1 MKTLSLPVLTT
12 TLFLSGCNSE
22 GPDRLQ
28 LNLANPH
35 TPNSI
40 TALSDTH
47 FAELLNTRVGEQLTV
62 TNHFGGALGYES
74 RDHFEAVETGAL
86 RIASSNL
93 DKLVGFA
100 PIFQLQS
107 LPFLA
112 PDIQESLTLY
122 QTARPYY
129 ETAFRDVG
137 QTLLYASPWTP
148 IGIWAKRRLEDPSDL
163 SGLKIRT
170 FDINGTQT
178 MEAAGA
184 IPVQLPWGDVIP
196 ALSTNMIEA
205 VLTSNESGVA
215 ARFWEH
221 MHYFHE
227 LGYTVGLSIVH
238 MNRQTLDDLPAD
250 LQSMIYRTAAE
261 VEADAWTRAE
271 KKTATNNS
279 ILKEHGVSIVTNTKY
294 ISDHLIQAGLPMLN
308 EWKTAMGEKTAI
320 SILADYNTRLSTENF
335 DKSR

>member
-1 MKTLSLPVLTT
+1 MKKLSLPVLAT
-12 TLFLSGCNSE
+12 TLFLSGCNSA
-22 GPDRLQ
+22 DSDHLQ

-35 TPNSI
+35 APNSI

-47 FAELLNTRVGEQLTV
+47 FAALLNTRIGNQLTV

-86 RIASSNL
+86 KIASSNL

-112 PDIQESLTLY
+112 PSIQKSLTLY

-129 ETAFRDVG
+129 ETAFQDVG

-148 IGIWAKRRLEDPSDL
+148 IGIWAKRRLEDPTDL

-170 FDINGTQT
+170 FDINGSET
-178 MEAAGA
+178 MKAAGA

-221 MHYFHE
+221 MYYFHE
-227 LGYTVGLSIVH
+227 LGYAVGLSVVH

-261 VEADAWTRAE
+261 VEADAWIRAE
-271 KKTATNNS
+271 KKMAMNNS
-279 ILKEHGVSIVTNTKY
+279 ILREHGVSIVTDTKHL
-294 ISDHLIQAGLPMLN
+294 SDHLIQAGLPMLN

-320 SILADYNTRLSTENF
+320 SILANYNARLSTENSN
-335 DKSR
+335 KSR

>member
-1 MKTLSLPVLTT
+1 MKKLSLPVLAT
-12 TLFLSGCNSE
+12 TLFLSGCNSS
-22 GPDRLQ
+22 DSNRLQ

-35 TPNSI
+35 APNSL
-40 TALSDTH
+40 TAISDTH
-47 FAELLNTRVGEQLTV
+47 FAELLNTRGSKQLTV
-62 TNHFGGALGYES
+62 INHFGGALGYES

-86 RIASSNL
+86 KIASSNL

-112 PDIQESLTLY
+112 PGIEESLTLY

-129 ETAFRDVG
+129 ESAFQDVG
-137 QTLLYASPWTP
+137 QTLLYSSPWTP
-148 IGIWAKRRLEDPSDL
+148 IGIWSKRRLENPNDL

-170 FDINGTQT
+170 FDINGSET
-178 MEAAGA
+178 MKAAGA

-227 LGYTVGLSIVH
+227 LGYAVGLSVVH

-261 VEADAWTRAE
+261 VEANAWIRAE
-271 KKTATNNS
+271 KKMAMNNS
-279 ILKEHGVSIVTNTKY
+279 ILKEHGVSIVTNTKH

-320 SILADYNTRLSTENF
+320 SILANYNASLSTKKS

>member
-1 MKTLSLPVLTT
+1 MKKLSLPVLAT
-12 TLFLSGCNSE
+12 TLFLSGCNSA
-22 GPDRLQ
+22 DSNRLQ

-35 TPNSI
+35 APNSL
-40 TALSDTH
+40 TAISDTH
-47 FAELLNTRVGEQLTV
+47 FAELLNTRGSKQLTV
-62 TNHFGGALGYES
+62 INHFGGALGYES

-86 RIASSNL
+86 KIASSNL

-112 PDIQESLTLY
+112 PGIEESLTLY

-129 ETAFRDVG
+129 ESAFQDVG
-137 QTLLYASPWTP
+137 QTLLYSSPWTP
-148 IGIWAKRRLEDPSDL
+148 IGIWSKRRLENPKDL

-170 FDINGTQT
+170 FDINGSET
-178 MEAAGA
+178 MKAAGA

-227 LGYTVGLSIVH
+227 LGYAVGLSVVH

-261 VEADAWTRAE
+261 VEANAWIRAE
-271 KKTATNNS
+271 KKMAMNNS
-279 ILKEHGVSIVTNTKY
+279 ILKEHGVSIVTNTKH
-294 ISDHLIQAGLPMLN
+294 ISNHLIQAGLPMLN

-320 SILADYNTRLSTENF
+320 SILANYNASLSTKKS